1 MTIGRRHLKACH
13 PWLPL
18 SMNAPIISLQ
28 HWLDTAP
35 GRYLLA
41 WEQAQLDLAVAD
53 LFGYNALQLGL
64 PQLQALQANRM
75 PHRWVAL
82 PEEALP
88 GTLPPDG
95 LVTAEGRRT
104 VDLHP
109 SDPLEPALQD
119 TGGAAPSALVGQPR
133 VALVTDAAALPFPA
147 ASLDLVVLPHTLELS
162 ADPHQ
167 VLREVERVLVP
178 EGRVLICGLNPASLW
193 GFRQSRA
200 RLARHLGVGDG
211 RLGRLYLPDAGEFIS
226 PWRARDWLRLLGFEV
241 ESERFGCYR
250 PSVRTD
256 KWLQRTAWMDRAG
269 ARWWPVLGAV
279 YVFVA
284 VKRVRGVR
292 LLGPSWKP
300 RRMGAAAPVSV
311 ANRHSTKES

>member
-1 MTIGRRHLKACH
+1 
-13 PWLPL
+13 
-18 SMNAPIISLQ
+18 MNPPIISLQ
-28 HWLDTAP
+28 QWLGTPP

-41 WEQAQLDLAVAD
+41 WEQAQLDLAVAN

-64 PQLQALQANRM
+64 PELPALQANRM
-75 PHRWVAL
+75 PHRWLAL

-88 GTLPPDG
+88 RTLQADG
-95 LVTAEGRRT
+95 LVTSEGPHRVAT
-104 VDLHP
+104 P
-109 SDPLEPALQD
+109 SDLDA
-119 TGGAAPSALVGQPR
+119 VGIQTDDSTRIPPR

-178 EGRVLICGLNPASLW
+178 EGRVVVCGLNPASLW
-193 GFRQSRA
+193 GLRQA
-200 RLARHLGVGDG
+200 RGHLARRMGLGSWGP
-211 RLGRLYLPDAGEFIS
+211 GRLYLPDAGDFIG
-226 PWRARDWLRLLGFEV
+226 PWRLRDWLRLLGFEV

-250 PSVRTD
+250 PAVRTD
-256 KWLQRTAWMDRAG
+256 KWLQRTAWMDPAG
-269 ARWWPVLGAV
+269 ARWWSIFGAV

-284 VKRVRGVR
+284 VKRVRGMR

-300 RRMGAAAPVSV
+300 RRVGAAAPVPV
-311 ANRHSTKES
+311 ANRR